1 MGYDLGAVDDYVLS
15 EAKSL
20 MKARWPDLVKGYL
33 EDAARYV
40 DGIKQGL
47 NDDDCDAVSFNAH
60 SLKSSSFGVGAKGL
74 GDVACSIESGARDIV
89 DSGGDISFL
98 NDLIPLVEEALDHAV
113 TNLKST
119 I

>member
-1 MGYDLGAVDDYVLS
+1 MGHDPSAVDYDVLH

-20 MKARWPDLVKGYL
+20 MKARWPDLVNGYL
-33 EDAARYV
+33 SDAARYV
-40 DGIKQGL
+40 DGIKQGI
-47 NDDDCDAVSFNAH
+47 NDNDCDAVSFNAH
-60 SLKSSSFGVGAKGL
+60 SLKSSSLGMGAKGL
-74 GDVACSIESGARDIV
+74 GDVACSIESGARGIV
-89 DSGGDISFL
+89 DSGGDISVL